1 MPFDY
6 GFAECLRTSKE
17 VKMNGRSVTCLVS
30 CIFVFVLVQSSHYV
44 SAEDDLSLRL
54 WGQVSPF
61 ISGEAGS
68 GSGAPDYND
77 AFDCGIGG
85 GMEIS
90 WRFSN
95 RFSFLSGIGY
105 ENYDG
110 DSHQGISFDDLE
122 IVPVYL
128 GGKFHIIPGD
138 TRWDPYLRMDM
149 GAAYLSSVDVSYHS
163 LKGEYWDSSWV
174 FLFDAGGGM
183 EYRWKQWGAFL
194 EIRARYLD
202 DPDSAMGHPSE
213 ADSSWTLPISFG
225 FSYYF

>member
-1 MPFDY
+1 
-6 GFAECLRTSKE
+6 
-17 VKMNGRSVTCLVS
+17 MNGKSVTCLVS
-30 CIFVFVLVQSSHYV
+30 CFFVFVLAQSSHYV
-44 SAEDDLSLRL
+44 SAEDDLSLRV

-68 GSGAPDYND
+68 GSGVPDYDD

-85 GMEIS
+85 GAELS
-90 WRFSN
+90 WRFSD
-95 RFSFLSGIGY
+95 RLSCLAGIGY

-138 TRWDPYLRMDM
+138 TRWDPYLRMDI
-149 GAAYLSSVDVSYHS
+149 GAAYLSSIDVSYHS

-174 FLFDAGGGM
+174 FLFDAGAGV
-183 EYRWKQWGAFL
+183 EYRWDRWGASL
-194 EIRARYLD
+194 DVKVRYLD
-202 DPDSAMGHPSE
+202 EPDPALGDPSD
-213 ADSSWTLPISFG
+213 ADSSWTVPVTFG
-225 FSYYF
+225 INYHF